1 MLQMLRYRLE
11 LITHTLSQTRQSD
24 YNLRPFLIRR
34 SRVARARLDKVR
46 HRLGARVCAPVGV
59 AHACIRLRRVPSLA
73 ALAVKPLSKQVS
85 SKQVLV
91 SSKQVSKLV
100 LRLTALCSRLREE
113 EREFVRELLGTHAVC
128 AHASK

>member
-73 ALAVKPLSKQVS
+73 ALAVKPVSKQVS

-91 SSKQVSKLV
+91 SSKRVSKWV
-100 LRLTALCSRLREE
+100 LTTDCSLLTSARGRARARAGTSWYPRGLRA
-113 EREFVRELLGTHAVC
+113 R
-128 AHASK
+128 K

>member
-1 MLQMLRYRLE
+1 MLRYRLE

-34 SRVARARLDKVR
+34 SRAARARLDKVR
-46 HRLGARVCAPVGV
+46 HRLGSRVCAPVGI

-85 SKQVLV
+85 SKQVSV

-100 LRLTALCSRLREE
+100 LTTDCSLRTSA
-113 EREFVRELLGTHAVC
+113 RGRARVRAGTSWYPRGLRAR
-128 AHASK
+128 K

>member
-73 ALAVKPLSKQVS
+73 ALAVKPF
-85 SKQVLV
+85 
-91 SSKQVSKLV
+91 
-100 LRLTALCSRLREE
+100 E
-113 EREFVRELLGTHAVC
+113 
-128 AHASK
+128 